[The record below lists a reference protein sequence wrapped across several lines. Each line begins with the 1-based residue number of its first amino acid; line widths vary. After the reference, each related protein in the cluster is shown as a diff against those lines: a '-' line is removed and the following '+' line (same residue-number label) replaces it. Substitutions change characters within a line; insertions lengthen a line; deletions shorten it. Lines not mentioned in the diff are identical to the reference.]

1 MVQKKNKG
9 GSPKK
14 VKPQELVPVSL
25 EPSPQPVLAVVK
37 KVAPEI
43 QQRGEQLP
51 ANVGVNMQAL
61 LERAMEKNMP
71 LDYMERLI
79 GLLEKQRAQWARE
92 RFFSDLAEA
101 QAEFPIVSKL
111 HEARDPDKGT
121 AEEKKEGGK
130 LLYVYAPFEDI
141 WKEIEPIASRHGFS
155 TTTKA
160 KPSKHADLGIP
171 MMAATCFVHH
181 KDGHTEETTIEV
193 PIGEGTR
200 LMSGMQK
207 YMAARSFARRYAYI
221 DALGIAMKGEDV
233 DSPENEK
240 ETPLAAPQP
249 TGGAKVEENGKLK
262 TTPASAPAPEK
273 KDDAKELKALQAEVQ
288 DTFTEMAKVLD
299 EKDVKEIPESDIENY
314 SVKDGKAL
322 IRIFSR
328 KELSEAR
335 KKIKDS
341 GDNVDLLRAWL
352 VAAKVDLNNRKLD
365 RELGPEAGR
374 GN

>member
-9 GSPKK
+9 GRPKK
-14 VKPQELVPVSL
+14 VKPQELVAVPL
-25 EPSPQPVLAVVK
+25 IEESPQPILAVEK

-43 QQRGEQLP
+43 QKMTEQLP

-233 DSPENEK
+233 DTPENEK
-240 ETPLAAPQP
+240 EHPFAAPQP
-249 TGGAKVEENGKLK
+249 TGGAVVQENGKLV
-262 TTPASAPAPEK
+262 TDPALASALADDEK
-273 KDDAKELKALQAEVQ
+273 KKAEAKATLKALQQEVQ
-288 DTFTEMAKVLD
+288 DTFTEMAKVLEVID
-299 EKDVKEIPESDIENY
+299 EED
-314 SVKDGKAL
+314 KDGKKKRVNVRL
-322 IRIFSR
+322 YSLD
-328 KELSEAR
+328 ELNAERA
-335 KKIKDS
+335 KITSAKD
-341 GDNVDLLRAWL
+341 NIDLLRAWL

-365 RELGPEAGR
+365 RELGPDAGR